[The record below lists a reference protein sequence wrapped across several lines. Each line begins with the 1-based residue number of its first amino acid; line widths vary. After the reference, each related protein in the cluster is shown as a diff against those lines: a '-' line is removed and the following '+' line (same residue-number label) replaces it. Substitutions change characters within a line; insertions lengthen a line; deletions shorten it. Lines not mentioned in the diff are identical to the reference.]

1 MNATCEPKRLSFY
14 WDILKTS
21 LNQRK
26 EPMLRKALITLAAVL
41 ALSTL
46 TIAPSSHA
54 HDHESESENLEV
66 GSSEGSHDEIEQMHV
81 EIEEFFEDHSGVVI
95 PPVVVRLGRP
105 ADPNIFILPVL
116 PMETEN
122 TSGASSLPN
131 QDFEQIGLMPDD
143 RRVNFDPYKLEP
155 LEVESLVL
163 TQATPADEFMDGART
178 FALGLGAA
186 ALGLLAVTGV
196 NTYRSRKRK
205 ASKLQPSEQ

>member
-1 MNATCEPKRLSFY
+1 MNAPCEPKRLSFY
-14 WDILKTS
+14 WDILNTS
-21 LNQRK
+21 LNQWK
-26 EPMLRKALITLAAVL
+26 EPVLRKVLITLAAVL
-41 ALSTL
+41 ALST
-46 TIAPSSHA
+46 ISFASSSYA
-54 HDHESESENLEV
+54 HDHESESENLAV
-66 GSSEGSHDEIEQMHV
+66 DSSEGSHDEIEQMHV

-122 TSGASSLPN
+122 TSGTSSLPKP
-131 QDFEQIGLMPDD
+131 DFEQIGLKPDD

-163 TQATPADEFMDGART
+163 TQATPADEFMDGAKT

-186 ALGLLAVTGV
+186 ALALLGVTGV
-196 NTYRSRKRK
+196 NAYRSRKKK
-205 ASKLQPSEQ
+205 ASKI